1 MEKRVLL
8 IGKSK
13 SFMAS
18 AISKGLEKE
27 GYEVVKSE
35 PNKDF
40 IGNLMD
46 KPDIY
51 ILYLGDEIAENPVF
65 LSYMNDAIVDDG
77 FRLYLIGNTEE
88 LDLAQ
93 QYISPTFITETYL
106 RPIDVKDLAE
116 HLDTVVK
123 NAAISDEQKKKILI
137 VDDDVT
143 MLRMIK
149 TWLSVKY
156 RVYMASSGKIA
167 VNFLAEN
174 KVDLVLLD
182 YEMPMMNGADI
193 FKLMKA
199 GIRTKNIPVMF
210 LTAKGDKESVMKV
223 ASLKPEKYLLK
234 TMPKSQL
241 IQAIDEFFEK

>member
-8 IGKSK
+8 VGKSK

-18 AISKGLEKE
+18 AIAKGLEKE

-35 PNKDF
+35 PDKDS
-40 IGNLMD
+40 IENITK

-51 ILYLGDEIAENPVF
+51 ILYLGDEIAENIVF
-65 LSYMNDAIVDDG
+65 LSYINDAIVDYG
-77 FRLYLIGNTEE
+77 FRLYLIGDTEE
-88 LDLAQ
+88 LELAQ
-93 QYISPTFITETYL
+93 RYISPRYITENYL
-106 RPIDVKDLAE
+106 RPIDVKELSE
-116 HLDTVVK
+116 QLDTVVR
-123 NAAISDEQKKKILI
+123 NAAISDEQKKKILV
-137 VDDDVT
+137 VDDDGT

-156 RVYMASSGKIA
+156 RVYMASSGRIA
-167 VNFLAEN
+167 INFLAEN

-182 YEMPMMNGADI
+182 YEMPMMSGADI

-199 GIRTKNIPVMF
+199 GLRTQNIPVMF
-210 LTAKGDKESVMKV
+210 LTAKGDKECVMKV
-223 ASLKPEKYLLK
+223 APLKPEKYLLK
-234 TMPKSQL
+234 TMPKSKL